1 MNQLN
6 RMVSSSLFTLNA
18 KRKAGV
24 NTSHR
29 IFKGILCQSSAPSP
43 FPEYQSSPDMDGQ
56 RRSPRLSNHPRMR
69 LYMNRLRHQ
78 RASIRALLQLL
89 NNWAMDRTIAVSTFD
104 SSRSCRLA
112 VIRSAL
118 QIIQLLVILADE
130 IGIVG
135 AAL

>member
-1 MNQLN
+1 
-6 RMVSSSLFTLNA
+6 
-18 KRKAGV
+18 
-24 NTSHR
+24 
-29 IFKGILCQSSAPSP
+29 
-43 FPEYQSSPDMDGQ
+43 MDGQ
-56 RRSPRLSNHPRMR
+56 WRSPRLSNHPRMR

-130 IGIVG
+130 IGVVG